1 MEHNSEDKS
10 LLYIYSYV
18 FLNIPSI
25 VGCVYVGVRGAWPWA
40 QCVITVGKF
49 EPTEV
54 PVVTY
59 EEEEEDIQGHRR
71 KVPSDSH
78 SGICFNS
85 SLRDTEYS

>member
-40 QCVITVGKF
+40 QCVITVDKVDLKEG
-49 EPTEV
+49 
-54 PVVTY
+54 PVVT
-59 EEEEEDIQGHRR
+59 
-71 KVPSDSH
+71 
-78 SGICFNS
+78 
-85 SLRDTEYS
+85 